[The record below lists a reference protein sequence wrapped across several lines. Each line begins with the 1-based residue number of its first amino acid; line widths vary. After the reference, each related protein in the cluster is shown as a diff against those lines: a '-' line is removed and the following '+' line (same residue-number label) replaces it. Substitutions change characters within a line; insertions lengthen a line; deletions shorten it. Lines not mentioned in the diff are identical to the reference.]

1 MLYQNLTQ
9 KQQLKIHPQ
18 HLQMLQLLH
27 LNTIE
32 LEQRIQN
39 ELEENPLIEEKAED
53 DGAFENGTQDA
64 QDYKDYDEYCYDD
77 IPDYKLENAQH
88 FQTQAPI
95 EKPIIE
101 FEDFRQELK
110 NQLGLQNLSEIE
122 TEVGFF
128 VVDSL

>member
-39 ELEENPLIEEKAED
+39 ELEENPLIEEKADED
-53 DGAFENGTQDA
+53 AAFEPVAGDTA
-64 QDYKDYDEYCYDD
+64 QDYKDYE
-77 IPDYKLENAQH
+77 E
-88 FQTQAPI
+88 
-95 EKPIIE
+95 
-101 FEDFRQELK
+101 
-110 NQLGLQNLSEIE
+110 
-122 TEVGFF
+122 
-128 VVDSL
+128 

>member
-1 MLYQNLTQ
+1 MLVLNESGAKLVKMRGNLTGPYYMLYQNLTQ

-39 ELEENPLIEEKAED
+39 ELEENPLIEEKADED
-53 DGAFENGTQDA
+53 ANFDNSTSDST
-64 QDYKDYDEYCYDD
+64 QDYKDYEEYCYDD

-88 FQTQAPI
+88 F
-95 EKPIIE
+95 
-101 FEDFRQELK
+101 
-110 NQLGLQNLSEIE
+110 
-122 TEVGFF
+122 
-128 VVDSL
+128 